1 MNKIIFTLMVMS
13 GYAFA
18 SAHGAE
24 ADAGTD
30 IVQRTVNF
38 LIFAGILYYILAEP
52 VKNYFNSR
60 SDEIANELEKV
71 QEKLRE
77 SKMAKAEAVQAVV
90 DAKTLAKTIMETAK
104 KENKLLNDKIMK
116 QCEVDLDNLAQQNN
130 ALMEFEKRQMT
141 RDMIASV
148 MGELLNDAESSLD
161 EKTMADII
169 TKKVA

>member
-1 MNKIIFTLMVMS
+1 MVMS

-24 ADAGTD
+24 AEAGTD

-38 LIFAGILYYILAEP
+38 LIFAGIVYYLIAEP
-52 VKNYFNSR
+52 IKNYFNGR
-60 SDEIANELEKV
+60 SEAIANELEKV

-77 SKMAKAEAVQAVV
+77 SKLAKAEAVQGVV
-90 DAKTLAKTIMETAK
+90 DAKAFAKNLMETAK

-116 QCEVDLDNLAQQNN
+116 QCEVDLENLVQQNN
-130 ALMEFEKRQMT
+130 SLLEFEKREVIRGMVSEVIQDVLKDKDT
-141 RDMIASV
+141 T
-148 MGELLNDAESSLD
+148 LD
-161 EKTMADII
+161 EKAMADII